1 MRRSTAYIIYGALI
15 LAAAG
20 GALAFRLPRLAD
32 RPMHT
37 DEAVQADKA
46 GELIDTGAYKYD
58 PVEYHGP
65 TLYYLTLPVA
75 WLTSADSYVETTEW
89 TYRIV
94 PLIFGVGL
102 VLLLWV
108 VLDGLRGPAVL
119 CAAVLTAVSHAMVF
133 YSRYYVQEML
143 LVFFTFGAIATG
155 WRYARSRRVVWAILC
170 GVFLG
175 LMHATKE
182 TCVLAFAALG
192 GAVVV
197 VVLWRHFS
205 RRAQGPPPQRPGRWW
220 NLPAWVAAGA
230 IVLWRRLSRPAPVP
244 PPARPIRRWHL
255 LALVVAGA
263 VVSVV
268 FFTSFFT
275 NLRGPWDSI
284 RTYLLY
290 AHKAGENEAHRHPWD
305 YYFRLLLYYKFEP
318 IAARPAWSEAL
329 IVALA
334 AAGVIAGV
342 LDRGLGR
349 ANVWLV
355 RFLSIYTIALAG
367 IYCAIPYKTPWC
379 MLGFLHGMILL
390 AGVGAMAILRI
401 PPLVSPHRGRR
412 AAALAGRLVL
422 GVGLIV
428 ACCHVARQTYRGC
441 FNRIFHTSPHNPYV
455 YGHTV
460 NDLPRMTKRVH
471 ELAKHHPRG
480 RKMLVVVIATN
491 SWPIPWYLRDF
502 DHVGYWPSPPSLEG
516 HDPPII
522 IVGQDIDNEAL
533 EDKLM
538 AKYEWSDYGL
548 RPAVR
553 VRLCVRQ
560 DLWDAFMETRK

>member
-1 MRRSTAYIIYGALI
+1 MRRFIAPAIYGVLI

-20 GALAFRLPRLAD
+20 GALAFRLPRLTG

-37 DEAVQADKA
+37 DEAVQAAKA
-46 GELIDTGAYKYD
+46 GELIDTGVYRYD

-75 WLTSADSYVETTEW
+75 WLTSADRYVETTEW

-94 PLIFGVGL
+94 PVIFGVGL
-102 VLLLWV
+102 VVLLAV
-108 VLDGLRGPAVL
+108 VLDGLSGPSVL

-143 LVFFTFGAIATG
+143 LVFFTFGAIAMG
-155 WRYARSRRVVWAILC
+155 WRYARSRRIVWAILC

-192 GAVVV
+192 GAVAVV
-197 VVLWRHFS
+197 
-205 RRAQGPPPQRPGRWW
+205 
-220 NLPAWVAAGA
+220 
-230 IVLWRRLSRPAPVP
+230 VLWRRLSRPAQDP
-244 PPARPIRRWHL
+244 PPTRAIRWWHL
-255 LALVVAGA
+255 LALVIAGA
-263 VVSVV
+263 IVSVV

-367 IYCAIPYKTPWC
+367 IYCVIPYKTPWC

-401 PPLVSPHRGRR
+401 PPLISPRGGRR
-412 AAALAGRLVL
+412 AAARFAAGLLARLVL
-422 GVGLIV
+422 LAGMIV
-428 ACCHVARQTYRGC
+428 PCWHLARQTYRGC
-441 FNRIFHTSPHNPYV
+441 FNRIFYASPHNPYV

-460 NDLPRMTKRVH
+460 KDLPRMCERVR
-471 ELAKHHPRG
+471 ELAKHHPQG
-480 RKMLVVVIATN
+480 RKMLVVVIARS

-502 DHVGYWPSPPSLEG
+502 PHTGYWTSAPSLKG
-516 HDPPII
+516 IDPPII
-522 IVGQDIDNEAL
+522 IVGHDIEDEAL
-533 EDKLM
+533 EAKLM
-538 AKYEWSDYGL
+538 ANYDWQQYGL
-548 RPAVR
+548 RPAVH
-553 VRLCVRQ
+553 VRLCARQ
-560 DLWDAFMETRK
+560 DLWDEFMKTRQ